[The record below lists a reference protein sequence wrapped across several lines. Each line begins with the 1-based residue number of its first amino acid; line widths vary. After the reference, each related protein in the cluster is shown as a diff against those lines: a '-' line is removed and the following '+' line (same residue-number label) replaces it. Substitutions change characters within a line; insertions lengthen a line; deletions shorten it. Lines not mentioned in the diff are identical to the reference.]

1 MEIAMNEILLRRKN
15 KVIIEKGNVTIPNNP
30 YIVTIMKNVEA
41 LGYTFS
47 KKLFETL
54 QTLDKEALQKF
65 YLELIPILKK
75 SVGADVVYKPMYP
88 NFPDSVMESDSV
100 DLFVNA
106 MIHYWSVGTLYPNEN
121 KNERLPLFEQT
132 KVKIIDE
139 GSVEDLQIIFD
150 NLCQSKTSISETDQN
165 DLEWIFKNMQAKFPD
180 EIPLKENVALVG
192 KLYLENNPL
201 ATANTIQKYFKT
213 ATDVL
218 RLITAMS
225 DGDISLAANTK
236 FRSFRRKERRILLE
250 LLQNCGAIEEDMVR
264 YKNRWIRIGERLH
277 PSEYNN
283 SQFGKVIT
291 AFYKLRNDTGIET
304 FAGKITKAIEAAD
317 YQTALLLLKKRPGEL
332 ARKLDYL
339 LRNADDKNVIIN
351 TFKEAASEISTP
363 VLLQVKEHFAHR
375 NEKSEARVFFPKGNL
390 AKCHCIENTL
400 PDIHKEYCSAI
411 VKICENSLIEN
422 YKKKDFLG
430 NVYLSEELKR
440 YVVPFNQRSASKA
453 LKTMVRGSRLPLP
466 ENKKAIRAFI
476 WWTNMDKNPPNHYNE
491 IVDIDLSAAI
501 FDENWNYMEHISYTN
516 LRSKKYNAC
525 HSGDITNGGPVNGD
539 GVSEFLDIDIK
550 SIVKY
555 GARYVVYQ
563 VYSYTRQKYS
573 DLPHVMFGWM
583 SREHIKSGELYEPKT
598 VEQKM
603 DLTSKSIV
611 CIPVIFDCVSREI
624 IWCDMNLSLNGCHRN
639 YGGNNLESNLS
650 GVAATCY
657 SVVNMHKPN
666 LYDLINLHIKARG
679 LRVENKEDADVIF
692 DVNSGITPFDTEI
705 FMSEYL

>member
-1 MEIAMNEILLRRKN
+1 M
-15 KVIIEKGNVTIPNNP
+15 EKGNVTIPNNP

-165 DLEWIFKNMQAKFPD
+165 DLEWIFKNMQVKFPD
-180 EIPLKENVALVG
+180 EIPLKENAALIG

-225 DGDISLAANTK
+225 DGDISLASNTK

-264 YKNRWIRIGERLH
+264 YKNKWIRIGERLH

-283 SQFGKVIT
+283 SQFDKVIT
-291 AFYKLRNDTGIET
+291 AFYKLRNDTKIET
-304 FAGKITKAIEAAD
+304 FSSKVTKAIEAAD
-317 YQTALLLLKKRPGEL
+317 YRTALLLLKKRPGGL
-332 ARKLDYL
+332 A
-339 LRNADDKNVIIN
+339 
-351 TFKEAASEISTP
+351 
-363 VLLQVKEHFAHR
+363 
-375 NEKSEARVFFPKGNL
+375 
-390 AKCHCIENTL
+390 
-400 PDIHKEYCSAI
+400 
-411 VKICENSLIEN
+411 
-422 YKKKDFLG
+422 
-430 NVYLSEELKR
+430 
-440 YVVPFNQRSASKA
+440 
-453 LKTMVRGSRLPLP
+453 GS
-466 ENKKAIRAFI
+466 
-476 WWTNMDKNPPNHYNE
+476 
-491 IVDIDLSAAI
+491 
-501 FDENWNYMEHISYTN
+501 
-516 LRSKKYNAC
+516 
-525 HSGDITNGGPVNGD
+525 
-539 GVSEFLDIDIK
+539 
-550 SIVKY
+550 
-555 GARYVVYQ
+555 
-563 VYSYTRQKYS
+563 
-573 DLPHVMFGWM
+573 
-583 SREHIKSGELYEPKT
+583 
-598 VEQKM
+598 
-603 DLTSKSIV
+603 
-611 CIPVIFDCVSREI
+611 
-624 IWCDMNLSLNGCHRN
+624 
-639 YGGNNLESNLS
+639 
-650 GVAATCY
+650 
-657 SVVNMHKPN
+657 
-666 LYDLINLHIKARG
+666 
-679 LRVENKEDADVIF
+679 
-692 DVNSGITPFDTEI
+692 
-705 FMSEYL
+705 